1 MEVDSNVRLVWLQG
15 TKFWDK
21 IIVSALEAIKKE
33 VDKLKMG
40 FIKLILETRTPGQ
53 GSGEREFRRGR

>member
-1 MEVDSNVRLVWLQG
+1 MG

-33 VDKLKMG
+33 VDKFRNGICK
-40 FIKLILETRTPGQ
+40 INPGDQ
-53 GSGEREFRRGR
+53 GARAREWRKRI